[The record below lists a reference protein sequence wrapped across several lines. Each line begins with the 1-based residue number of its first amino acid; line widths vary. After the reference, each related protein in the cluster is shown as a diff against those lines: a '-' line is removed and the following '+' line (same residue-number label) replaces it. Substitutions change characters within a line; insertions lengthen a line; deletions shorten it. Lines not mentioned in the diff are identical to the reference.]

1 MRRIVKKL
9 GCSVAG
15 PYTHFKSQ
23 DEILGSLI
31 ERGEQELTT
40 DLKRARDAGG
50 EIFDMLKRIAVTYRD
65 FARNNR
71 ELHKLMFHIPGSER
85 VFRSATESYRVYL
98 DALRQGVKS
107 GRLKFSKK
115 GYHGMARTMWAWLY
129 GMIVL
134 EMTGVIE
141 QSQDYAFDEGFAVFQ
156 RLLEQGE

>member
-23 DEILGSLI
+23 DDILSSLI
-31 ERGEQELTT
+31 ERGERDLTG
-40 DLKRARDAGG
+40 DLKRARDEGG

-71 ELHKLMFHIPGSER
+71 ELHKLMFHIPGSEK
-85 VFRSATESYRVYL
+85 VFRSATASYRVYL
-98 DALRQGVKS
+98 DAIRQGVKT
-107 GRLKFSKK
+107 GRLKFTKK
-115 GYHGMARTMWAWLY
+115 GYHAMAKTMWAWLY
-129 GMIVL
+129 GVIVL
-134 EMTGVIE
+134 EMTGVTE
-141 QSQDYAFDEGFAVFQ
+141 QGHNSAFDDGFAVFQ